1 MAQETLKITITADN
15 QQAVKNIQETVT
27 ATSNLGAAFKKLPN
41 ASGQAT
47 MALSNLSR
55 VAQDAP
61 YGFMGIA
68 NNINPLL
75 ESFQRLQTSSGSTG
89 KALKAMGSA
98 LMGPAGIGL
107 AVGVVSSLFV
117 SFGDEILNFITQSSG
132 AEASLSKLNET
143 MSKNVGEA
151 QAEIDKLVILNG
163 IVSDNTKST
172 AERERALNQLKT
184 TYKGNL
190 ELQAIDIKDGTKL
203 TGIIDGITAALK
215 RKAMAQAFAT
225 IIAEEEAKKV
235 RLQMQDMNQLRE
247 SVGGATKAW
256 EFIKSAITGAGSAM
270 SVVELNTAL
279 TTKALD
285 GNAAA
290 ISEVNGNL
298 TRLNTQYG
306 AIIGDQIK
314 LDDTTTLSTSALKK
328 QGTEVAKITNDYK
341 NLALVRAAMQKLG
354 QDGIATKPLTN
365 LVAPAAPQ
373 GPLTKGP
380 AQAIL
385 EAQALAKVTAE
396 QAKFN
401 YLQNQAVETSQFLTN
416 GIMDVFNAL
425 ASGESIGDSVLNM
438 FKNMVFQ
445 LAQMVIQA
453 LIFKAI
459 MTALSG
465 GASAGAGILSGGGA
479 AGGLSTMFGS
489 LIGLASG
496 GIVTGP
502 TLAMIGEGTE
512 SEAVM
517 PLSKLDAVMG
527 NAFASGAASGGSA
540 SGGNFVL
547 RGQDLVLALQRSNS
561 ALTLRR

>member
-27 ATSNLGAAFKKLPN
+27 ATTNLGAAFKKLPN
-41 ASGQAT
+41 SSGQAT
-47 MALSNLSR
+47 QALTNLSR

-75 ESFQRLQTSSGSTG
+75 ESFQRLQASSGSTG
-89 KALKAMGSA
+89 KALKALGAS

-132 AEASLSKLNET
+132 AEQSLSKLNET
-143 MSKNVGEA
+143 MSKSVGEA

-163 IVSDNTKST
+163 IVSDSTKST
-172 AERERALNQLKT
+172 GERERALNQLKT

-190 ELQAIDIKDGTKL
+190 ELQALDIKDGAKL
-203 TGIIDGITAALK
+203 TGIIDGIAAALK

-235 RLQMQDMNQLRE
+235 RLQMQDMNQMRE

-256 EFIKSAITGAGSAM
+256 EFIKSAISGAGSAM

-290 ISEVNGNL
+290 INEVDGNL
-298 TRLNTQYG
+298 KRLNTQYG
-306 AIIGDQIK
+306 QVIGDQVK
-314 LDDTTTLSTSALKK
+314 FNDTTTLSTTALKNQAK
-328 QGTEVAKITNDYK
+328 EIAKIVKVYK
-341 NLALVRAAMQKLG
+341 EAPKYDLSPEIVKREQG
-354 QDGIATKPLTN
+354 N

-380 AQAIL
+380 ANAIL

-396 QAKFN
+396 QEKFN

-416 GIMDVFNAL
+416 GIMGVFDAMAN
-425 ASGESIGDSVLNM
+425 GESAGDAIINM
-438 FKNMVFQ
+438 FKDMLLQ

-459 MTALSG
+459 MSALGMG
-465 GASAGAGILSGGGA
+465 GVAGA
-479 AGGLSTMFGS
+479 AGGAGGGVLGGLGS
-489 LIGLASG
+489 ILGLASG

-502 TLAMIGEGTE
+502 TMAMIGEGSE

-517 PLSKLDAVMG
+517 PLSKLDQVMG
-527 NAFASGAASGGSA
+527 NAFANGAASGGGGA
-540 SGGNFVL
+540 SNGSFVL

>member
-27 ATSNLGAAFKKLPN
+27 ATTNLGNAFKKLPN

-75 ESFQRLQTSSGSTG
+75 ESFQRLQASSGSTG
-89 KALKAMGSA
+89 KALKAMGSV

-163 IVSDNTKST
+163 IVSDTTKST

-190 ELQAIDIKDGTKL
+190 ELQALDIQDGTKL
-203 TGIIDGITAALK
+203 TGIIDGIAAALK

-235 RLQMQDMNQLRE
+235 RLQMQDMNQMRE

-256 EFIKSAITGAGSAM
+256 QFIKSAITGAGSAM

-290 ISEVNGNL
+290 INEVDGNL
-298 TRLNTQYG
+298 KRLNTQYG
-306 AIIGDQIK
+306 AVIGDQIK
-314 LDDTTTLSTSALKK
+314 FNDTTTLSTSSLKK
-328 QGTEVAKITNDYK
+328 QSTETKTATDDMKEYI
-341 NLALVRAAMQKLG
+341 RAANA
-354 QDGIATKPLTN
+354 I
-365 LVAPAAPQ
+365 AAPSREMRRKAV
-373 GPLTKGP
+373 GIDYEVGTLTPPKKLPTALP
-380 AQAIL
+380 AFATQY
-385 EAQALAKVTAE
+385 EAE
-396 QAKFN
+396 QADKTKN
-401 YLQNQAVETSQFLTN
+401 DLDAYNQKLQ
-416 GIMDVFNAL
+416 L
-425 ASGESIGDSVLNM
+425 ASQLSSSIANGVTGVFDAMANGESVGSALETM
-438 FKNMVFQ
+438 FKDMAMQ
-445 LAQMVIQA
+445 LTQMVIQA

-459 MTALSG
+459 MSALGMG
-465 GASAGAGILSGGGA
+465 GVPTGGG
-479 AGGLSTMFGS
+479 GGLGA
-489 LIGLASG
+489 LLGLASG

-502 TLAMIGEGTE
+502 TLAMIGEGSE

-540 SGGNFVL
+540 QSGNFVL
-547 RGQDLVLALQRSNS
+547 RGQDLVLALQRSNFS
-561 ALTLRR
+561 LNLRRGA

>member
-27 ATSNLGAAFKKLPN
+27 ATTNLGAAFKKLPN
-41 ASGQAT
+41 SSGQAT
-47 MALSNLSR
+47 QALTNLSR

-75 ESFQRLQTSSGSTG
+75 ESFQRLQASSGSTG
-89 KALKAMGSA
+89 KALKALGAS

-132 AEASLSKLNET
+132 AEQSLSKLNET
-143 MSKNVGEA
+143 MSKSVGEA

-163 IVSDNTKST
+163 IVSDSTKST
-172 AERERALNQLKT
+172 GERERALNQLKT

-190 ELQAIDIKDGTKL
+190 ELQALDIKDGAKL
-203 TGIIDGITAALK
+203 TGIIDGIAAALK

-235 RLQMQDMNQLRE
+235 RLQMQDMNQMRE

-256 EFIKSAITGAGSAM
+256 EFIKSAISGAGSAM

-285 GNAAA
+285 GNASA
-290 ISEVNGNL
+290 INEVDGNL
-298 TRLNTQYG
+298 KRLNTQYG
-306 AIIGDQIK
+306 QVIGDQVK
-314 LDDTTTLSTSALKK
+314 FNDTTTLSTSSLKK
-328 QGTEVAKITNDYK
+328 QSSQTKTATDDMKEY
-341 NLALVRAAMQKLG
+341 LRAANAIAAPSREMRRKAVGIEYEVGTLTPPKKLPTTVPSFATQYEAEQAEKRKTDLDVYNQKLG
-354 QDGIATKPLTN
+354 VAKDLSNGIA
-365 LVAPAAPQ
+365 
-373 GPLTKGP
+373 
-380 AQAIL
+380 
-385 EAQALAKVTAE
+385 
-396 QAKFN
+396 
-401 YLQNQAVETSQFLTN
+401 N
-416 GIMDVFNAL
+416 GVLGIFDAMAN
-425 ASGESIGDSVLNM
+425 GESAGEAVLNM
-438 FKNMVFQ
+438 FKNMVMQ
-445 LAQMVIQA
+445 LAQMVLQA

-459 MTALSG
+459 MTALGMGGVAG
-465 GASAGAGILSGGGA
+465 GAGGA
-479 AGGLSTMFGS
+479 LGGLGS
-489 LIGLASG
+489 ILGLASG

-502 TLAMIGEGTE
+502 TMAMIGEGSE

-517 PLSKLDAVMG
+517 PLSKLDQVMG
-527 NAFASGAASGGSA
+527 NAFANGAASGGGGA
-540 SGGNFVL
+540 SNGSFVL

>member
-27 ATSNLGAAFKKLPN
+27 ATTNLGNAFKKMPN

-75 ESFQRLQTSSGSTG
+75 ESFQRLQASSGSTS
-89 KALKAMGSA
+89 KALKAMGSV

-163 IVSDNTKST
+163 IVSDTTKST

-203 TGIIDGITAALK
+203 TGIIDGISAALK

-235 RLQMQDMNQLRE
+235 RLQMQDMNQMRE
-247 SVGGATKAW
+247 SVGGATKAY

-290 ISEVNGNL
+290 IDQVDGNL
-298 TRLNTQYG
+298 ERLNTQYG
-306 AIIGDQIK
+306 EVIKSQIK
-314 LDDTTTLSTSALKK
+314 NNDETTLSTSALKK
-328 QGTEVAKITNDYK
+328 QGTETK
-341 NLALVRAAMQKLG
+341 ALTSDMQAYIRAANA
-354 QDGIATKPLTN
+354 I
-365 LVAPAAPQ
+365 AAPSKEMRRKAV
-373 GPLTKGP
+373 GIDYEVGTLVPPKKLP
-380 AQAIL
+380 AVLPAFATQY
-385 EAQALAKVTAE
+385 EAE
-396 QAKFN
+396 QADKTKN
-401 YLQNQAVETSQFLTN
+401 DLDAYNQKLQ
-416 GIMDVFNAL
+416 L
-425 ASGESIGDSVLNM
+425 ASQLSSSIANGVTGVFDAMANGESVGSALETM
-438 FKNMVFQ
+438 FKNMAMQ
-445 LAQMVIQA
+445 LTQMVIQA

-459 MTALSG
+459 MSAFGLG
-465 GASAGAGILSGGGA
+465 GVTGSGGGL
-479 AGGLSTMFGS
+479 GGFGK
-489 LIGLASG
+489 LLGLASG

-502 TLAMIGEGTE
+502 TLAMIGEGSE

-517 PLSKLDAVMG
+517 PLSKLDSVMS

-540 SGGNFVL
+540 QSGSFVL

>member
-1 MAQETLKITITADN
+1 MAQETLQLIITADN
-15 QQAVKNIQETVT
+15 KEALKAIEDLAKSTKGLKTQFQSIAG
-27 ATSNLGAAFKKLPN
+27 S
-41 ASGQAT
+41 SGQAT
-47 MALSNLSR
+47 QALTNLSR

-75 ESFQRLQTSSGSTG
+75 ESFQRLQVSSGSTG
-89 KALKAMGSA
+89 KALKALGAS

-163 IVSDNTKST
+163 IVSDSTKST
-172 AERERALNQLKT
+172 GERERALNQLKT

-190 ELQAIDIKDGTKL
+190 ELQALDIQDGTKL
-203 TGIIDGITAALK
+203 TGIIDGIAAALK

-235 RLQMQDMNQLRE
+235 RLQMQDMNQMRE
-247 SVGGATKAW
+247 SVGGATKAY

-270 SVVELNTAL
+270 AVVELNTAL

-285 GNAAA
+285 GNATA
-290 ISEVNGNL
+290 INEVDGNL
-298 TRLNTQYG
+298 KRLNTQY
-306 AIIGDQIK
+306 AAVIGDQVK
-314 LDDTTTLSTSALKK
+314 FNDTTTLSTSSLKK
-328 QGTEVAKITNDYK
+328 QSTQTKTATDDMKEYI
-341 NLALVRAAMQKLG
+341 RAANA
-354 QDGIATKPLTN
+354 I
-365 LVAPAAPQ
+365 AAPSREMRRKAV
-373 GPLTKGP
+373 GIEHEVGTLTPPKKLP
-380 AQAIL
+380 T
-385 EAQALAKVTAE
+385 ALPSFATQYEAE
-396 QAKFN
+396 QAAKRKN
-401 YLQNQAVETSQFLTN
+401 DLDAYNQKLQVASQLSNSIAN
-416 GIMDVFNAL
+416 GVVGVFDAMAN
-425 ASGESIGDSVLNM
+425 GESAGDAILNM
-438 FKNMVFQ
+438 FKDIAMQ

-453 LIFKAI
+453 LVFKAI
-459 MTALSG
+459 MSAFGLG
-465 GASAGAGILSGGGA
+465 GVGGG
-479 AGGLSTMFGS
+479 GGGGIFGGIGK
-489 LIGLASG
+489 LLGLASG

-502 TLAMIGEGTE
+502 TMAMIGEGSE

-517 PLSKLDAVMG
+517 PLSKLDQVMG
-527 NAFASGAASGGSA
+527 NAFANGAASGGGAA
-540 SGGNFVL
+540 SNGSFVL

>member
-1 MAQETLKITITADN
+1 
-15 QQAVKNIQETVT
+15 
-27 ATSNLGAAFKKLPN
+27 
-41 ASGQAT
+41 
-47 MALSNLSR
+47 
-55 VAQDAP
+55 
-61 YGFMGIA
+61 MGIA

-132 AEASLSKLNET
+132 AEQSLSKFNET
-143 MSKNVGEA
+143 MSKSVGEA
-151 QAEIDKLVILNG
+151 QAEIDKLTILNG
-163 IVSDNTKST
+163 IVSDSTKST
-172 AERERALNQLKT
+172 EERERALNTLKT

-190 ELQAIDIKDGTKL
+190 ELQALDIKDGTKL
-203 TGIIDGITAALK
+203 TEIIDGIGAALK

-235 RLQMQDMNQLRE
+235 RLQMQDMNQMRE

-256 EFIKSAITGAGSAM
+256 EFIKSAISGAGSAM

-290 ISEVNGNL
+290 IDEVDGNL
-298 TRLNTQYG
+298 ERLNKGYKKV
-306 AIIGDQIK
+306 IEDQNK
-314 LDDTTTLSTSALKK
+314 FNDTTTLSTTALKTQNKELAK
-328 QGTEVAKITNDYK
+328 QVKQYQ
-341 NLALVRAAMQKLG
+341 AA
-354 QDGIATKPLTN
+354 KPLTFDTTETIN
-365 LVAPAAPQ
+365 REIKPIVAPTAPQ

-385 EAQALAKVTAE
+385 QAQALAKVNAE
-396 QAKFN
+396 QEKFN
-401 YLQNQAVETSQFLTN
+401 YLQNQAQETSQFLTQNIMGVFDAMAN
-416 GIMDVFNAL
+416 GENA
-425 ASGESIGDSVLNM
+425 GDAIIDM
-438 FKNMVFQ
+438 FKNMALQ
-445 LAQMVIQA
+445 LAQMVVQA

-459 MTALSG
+459 MTAFGMGAVAG
-465 GASAGAGILSGGGA
+465 GGGGA
-479 AGGLSTMFGS
+479 LGGLGS
-489 LIGLASG
+489 LLGLASG

-527 NAFASGAASGGSA
+527 NAFASGAASGGGSA
-540 SGGNFVL
+540 QNGSFVL
-547 RGQDLVLALQRSNS
+547 RGQDLVLALGRSNS